1 MSSQARD
8 ACGSAKRRLPDIE
21 DIASNAN
28 RRTRTLEDEASLA
41 QGAGK
46 EDVNAKAPPHEQKRG
61 GSVSMHPDIM
71 HGDHSEKEKAFMAAL
86 SELKTREVD
95 WALCLT
101 NIIKV
106 DREIQ
111 TREAELFGALTA
123 LERAKADSNLRLT
136 RHEERLTTL
145 RLKREAME
153 KDLAEIR
160 SERRCQQDVRVKE
173 LERTSDAHFAR
184 ILELEAKLESS
195 ERSAAQDLEAEREK
209 RICRICMSNSRNAL
223 VLPCMHFLYCT
234 DCLHT
239 HQKTCK
245 ECPTCRGPI
254 SALIHCK
261 LNLDD

>member
-1 MSSQARD
+1 MSFQASD
-8 ACGSAKRRLPDIE
+8 ACGSAKRRLPDSE
-21 DIASNAN
+21 DIGSNAN
-28 RRTRTLEDEASLA
+28 QRTRTLEDQAALVK
-41 QGAGK
+41 GVVK

-61 GSVSMHPDIM
+61 GSASMFPEVM
-71 HGDHSEKEKAFMAAL
+71 SGDHSEKEKTFMVAL

-101 NIIKV
+101 NIIKC

-145 RLKREAME
+145 RLKRESIE
-153 KDLAEIR
+153 KELAEIR
-160 SERRCQQDVRVKE
+160 SERRCQQDVRVKD
-173 LERTSDAHFAR
+173 LERTCDAHFAR

-195 ERSAAQDLEAEREK
+195 EHSAAQNLEAEREK
-209 RICRICMSNSRNAL
+209 RICQICMSNSRNAL

-234 DCLHT
+234 ECLHT

-261 LNLDD
+261 LNLED